1 MKPRVLISGAGIAG
15 LALARRLQLLSID
28 YVLLEKRK
36 KSKDLGTGI
45 ALPFNAIQAL
55 RELGLAKQVL
65 EVAHQVHEVTY
76 TTKNGTVLGRASLNE
91 PPLNQDNFVAMLR
104 SDLYDILLDGIE
116 KCDSLLLGASRN

>member
-15 LALARRLQLLSID
+15 LALARRLKLLSID

-55 RELGLAKQVL
+55 REL
-65 EVAHQVHEVTY
+65 
-76 TTKNGTVLGRASLNE
+76 
-91 PPLNQDNFVAMLR
+91 
-104 SDLYDILLDGIE
+104 
-116 KCDSLLLGASRN
+116 